1 MIKRVMIAAPK
12 SGSGK
17 TSITVALLESLKKQQ
32 KKTVS
37 FKCGPDYIDP
47 LFHKKVLGIDS
58 FNLDTFFTDEE
69 TTISL
74 FDEDSNGFD
83 YAVIE
88 GVMGLYDGL
97 GGIREE
103 GSSYHLASVL
113 QTPIILV
120 VDAKG
125 MGKSVTA
132 LIKGY
137 QDYDKDNLIKGVI
150 LNRVSSSF
158 FKTIAPIIEVENKI
172 SVLGFMPENNDMN
185 ISSRHLGLVTPNDI
199 TDINKVIEKLSE
211 EYETDVSFDKTQNI
225 FDASANMSYKKESL
239 DAKNIKNDTNES
251 RDINAVTVNEK
262 PDCVIAVA
270 KDDAFCFLYEDN
282 IKLLKKYGAA
292 IKYFS
297 PLKDVSVP
305 KDADALLLPGGYPEL
320 HLKELSSN
328 KSMMQSIKEVYDKRM
343 PIVAECGGFMYLH
356 KIIVDKDGNRYETV
370 GAIDADCTYTGKSV
384 RFGYIEVEE
393 KNNSFLKEVECI
405 KGHEFHYYDSTYNGN
420 SCVAK
425 KPVSGKEYDCI
436 INNECCWMGF
446 PHLYYPSNPS
456 FAENF
461 VKKACKYRSSK

>member
-17 TSITVALLESLKKQQ
+17 TSVTLALLSLLKKQQ
-32 KKTVS
+32 KNTVS

-47 LFHKKVLGIDS
+47 LFHKRVLGIDS

-69 TTISL
+69 TTVSL
-74 FDEDSNGFD
+74 FDEDSNEFD

-113 QTPIILV
+113 KTPIILV

-137 QDYDKDNLIKGVI
+137 QDCDKDNLIKGVI

-158 FKTIAPIIEVENKI
+158 FKIIAPIIEEENKI
-172 SVLGFMPENNDMN
+172 SVLGFIPENKDIN
-185 ISSRHLGLVTPNDI
+185 ISSRHLGLVIPNDI
-199 TDINKVIEKLSE
+199 TDINRVIEKLSE
-211 EYETDVSFDKTQNI
+211 EFEANVSFDKLQNI
-225 FDASANMSYKKESL
+225 FDDSANVSYKKELL
-239 DAKNIKNDTNES
+239 DTKNNNIT
-251 RDINAVTVNEK
+251 INEK
-262 PDCVIAVA
+262 RDCTIAVA

-282 IKLLKKYGAA
+282 LKLLKKYGAA

-297 PLKDVSVP
+297 PLKDKSIP
-305 KDADALLLPGGYPEL
+305 EDADALLLPGGYPEL
-320 HLKELSSN
+320 HLEELSNN
-328 KSMMQSIKEVYDKRM
+328 KSMMESIKEVYDRNM

-356 KIIVDKDGNRYETV
+356 NSITDKDGKQYNTV
-370 GAIDADCTYTGKSV
+370 GVIDADCTYTGKSV
-384 RFGYIEVEE
+384 RFGYIEVSE
-393 KNNSFLKEVECI
+393 KNPSFLNTGECI
-405 KGHEFHYYDSTYNGN
+405 KGHEFHYYDSTYNGE
-420 SCVAK
+420 SCTAK
-425 KPVSGKEYDCI
+425 KPVTGKEYDCI
-436 INNECCWMGF
+436 INDDCHWMGF

-461 VKKACKYRSSK
+461 VKKACEYRRSKR